1 MDEFV
6 FKVMQ
11 EYDGKKFMNVSDEKL
26 NLDSEEEKEALK
38 KANEENKKLFEKM
51 QESLKEHVSSIQF
64 THRLKNHP
72 VCLTSKGELSV
83 EMEKVLNAMPN
94 KDGNVKAEV
103 VMEINEKHEIGKK
116 LEELYKK
123 KDFDT
128 LEKYTK
134 ILYAQARLIEG
145 LSLENPTEISNL
157 VCDILSK

>member
-1 MDEFV
+1 MF
-6 FKVMQ
+6 
-11 EYDGKKFMNVSDEKL
+11 S
-26 NLDSEEEKEALK
+26 
-38 KANEENKKLFEKM
+38 KM

-72 VCLTSKGELSV
+72 VCLTSKGDMSV

-94 KDGNVKAEV
+94 SENNAKAEV
-103 VMEINEKHEIGKK
+103 IMEINENHEISKK
-116 LEELYKK
+116 LEDLYKK
-123 KDFDT
+123 KDFAT